1 MPVEVIRYT
10 PEELIHLRD
19 SPLIQK
25 PDGLPA
31 IEQWMEPAP
40 EQNQRKGGRTQ
51 GGRNDDAAQANE
63 NGSRPSL
70 FPGKHF
76 ARHSSTA
83 PEDIVLGPPKMAFA
97 SSSRVPKMAD
107 SADKDDDAKDIRDKF
122 FKDREERKNGALNGR
137 RGRDDGEGWTNVR
150 GRKASFSED
159 PDRPPR
165 IGGRFNRDND
175 GEEVAPRRNGARG
188 RFEQPWGRDNADS
201 KEADGGHGS
210 WRDRRDNRDR
220 EWARGG
226 NNNRVEE
233 EPEWYDTPVAKKK
246 DEIGMARF
254 KRNQGSDFFDDGPQD
269 GPKAKT
275 QEDFQRWKEQMKAGK
290 PLEEKESAPEPAPA
304 RDTPTSSKP
313 ITPMVLDGKDMFGMW
328 GAAVKQESPAT
339 TEGAPAPPKPK
350 GPAKQSKFA
359 KLFTPQEEQQQQQQQ
374 QQPQQLPQPSAPEPN
389 FGIPNG
395 NNEDKEGFQRILQML
410 GNTSINTQSPSQ
422 GSAAPSRK
430 PSMFSPLETRSP
442 DRDTVHVQPQPT
454 RHHILR
460 SREEKAGF
468 IESVLAPRGTPTE
481 FKGPQGAF
489 GPFTPT
495 AEPGQEQMRQES
507 RPESIRSPEER
518 MAQSTPGSNG
528 MGNFGL
534 QSLLTSQPP
543 PHATQ
548 LSRDREFLL
557 NLMTQPQRNTPPQ
570 PPQVRPPPP
579 ELFTNFMDTKG
590 MPPRAN
596 PPPGLFE
603 DRQFPE
609 NDVRYQPQ
617 PRRMPDNPEIEN
629 AMRRAGRFNLPVHVD
644 DPAIAGLQRRN
655 TGDAGIPRGQMTNMG
670 IPQQPPP
677 DQMWSMKPPGL
688 QQPQDRPPVSNMAP
702 PPGFPAAANNMG
714 GRGPPGF
721 GGPNNMPPFSAGNTP
736 LGHPGMGVQRGPP
749 GTGPASA
756 GPGPSPGMF
765 SPPGHGGPL
774 HGYFGPPQGPP
785 PPPGFGGPG
794 PMGMGAGPGPHHEQM
809 QQMLGLRGGAG
820 GPPPGMAGPGGM
832 GMGIPGQRI
841 PGAMGQGPGPNGFD
855 FFENQRRGSHVQG
868 PFGM

>member
-10 PEELIHLRD
+10 PEELLHLRE

-51 GGRNDDAAQANE
+51 GGRNDEAAQANE
-63 NGSRPSL
+63 NGQRPAL
-70 FPGKHF
+70 FQPKHF
-76 ARHSSTA
+76 TRHSSTA

-107 SADKDDDAKDIRDKF
+107 ANDKEEDAAEARTTNIRDKF
-122 FKDREERKNGALNGR
+122 FKEREEQRKNGTLNGR
-137 RGRDDGEGWTNVR
+137 RGREEGEGWTNVR

-159 PDRPPR
+159 PERPTR
-165 IGGRFNRDND
+165 IGGRFTREADA
-175 GEEVAPRRNGARG
+175 EEPGPRRNGARG
-188 RFEQPWGRDNADS
+188 RFEQPWGRDSAETKD
-201 KEADGGHGS
+201 ADGGHGS

-226 NNNRVEE
+226 NNRIEE
-233 EPEWYDTPVAKKK
+233 DPEWMDTPVKKK
-246 DEIGMARF
+246 DDIGMGRF
-254 KRNQGSDFFDDGPQD
+254 QRNNNKGLEWDDGSKD
-269 GPKAKT
+269 DKKAHT
-275 QEDFQRWKEQMKAGK
+275 QEEFQRWKEQMKAGSA
-290 PLEEKESAPEPAPA
+290 PVQEKENTPDPVPAK
-304 RDTPTSSKP
+304 DTPTSSKP

-339 TEGAPAPPKPK
+339 TEGAPAPPKQRVPT
-350 GPAKQSKFA
+350 KQSKFA
-359 KLFTPQEEQQQQQQQ
+359 KLFTPQEEQ
-374 QQPQQLPQPSAPEPN
+374 PQQLQPQPPPVQEPN
-389 FGIPNG
+389 FGALNG
-395 NNEDKEGFQRILQML
+395 NSEDKEGFQRILQML
-410 GNTSINTQSPSQ
+410 GSTNITTQSPSQ
-422 GSAAPSRK
+422 GSAPSRK
-430 PSMFSPLETRSP
+430 PSVFSPVETRSP

-481 FKGPQGAF
+481 FKGPHGAF
-489 GPFTPT
+489 GPFSP
-495 AEPGQEQMRQES
+495 AGEPGQEQLRHEP
-507 RPESIRSPEER
+507 RPEGGIRSPEER
-518 MAQSTPGSNG
+518 MPQPTPNNG
-528 MGNFGL
+528 LGNFGI
-534 QSLLTSQPP
+534 QGLLSSQPP
-543 PHATQ
+543 LHAAQ

-570 PPQVRPPPP
+570 PSQSRPPPPP
-579 ELFTNFMDTKG
+579 ELFTNFMDTKA
-590 MPPRAN
+590 MPPRGN

-617 PRRMPDNPEIEN
+617 PRRIPENPEFEN
-629 AMRRAGRFNLPVHVD
+629 AARRATRFNLPIHLD

-655 TGDAGIPRGQMTNMG
+655 TADAGMPRGQMGNMG

-677 DQMWSMKPPGL
+677 EQMWNMKPPGL
-688 QQPQDRPPVSNMAP
+688 HQPQDRPPNMAP
-702 PPGFPAAANNMG
+702 PPGFPAANNIG

-721 GGPNNMPPFSAGNTP
+721 GGPNNMPPFSASNTP
-736 LGHPGMGVQRGPP
+736 LGHPGMNVQRGPP
-749 GTGPASA
+749 SNGPASA
-756 GPGPSPGMF
+756 GPGPAPGMF
-765 SPPGHGGPL
+765 SPPGHGGPP
-774 HGYFGPPQGPP
+774 HGYFGPPPSGPP

-794 PMGMGAGPGPHHEQM
+794 PMGMGGPHHEQM
-809 QQMLGLRGGAG
+809 QQMLNLRGG
-820 GPPPGMAGPGGM
+820 GPPPGMGAGPGGM
-832 GMGIPGQRI
+832 GMGMPGQRG
-841 PGAMGQGPGPNGFD
+841 PGGMGQGPGPNGFD

-868 PFGM
+868 PFGL

>member
-1 MPVEVIRYT
+1 
-10 PEELIHLRD
+10 
-19 SPLIQK
+19 
-25 PDGLPA
+25 
-31 IEQWMEPAP
+31 
-40 EQNQRKGGRTQ
+40 
-51 GGRNDDAAQANE
+51 
-63 NGSRPSL
+63 
-70 FPGKHF
+70 
-76 ARHSSTA
+76 
-83 PEDIVLGPPKMAFA
+83 
-97 SSSRVPKMAD
+97 
-107 SADKDDDAKDIRDKF
+107 
-122 FKDREERKNGALNGR
+122 
-137 RGRDDGEGWTNVR
+137 
-150 GRKASFSED
+150 
-159 PDRPPR
+159 
-165 IGGRFNRDND
+165 
-175 GEEVAPRRNGARG
+175 
-188 RFEQPWGRDNADS
+188 
-201 KEADGGHGS
+201 
-210 WRDRRDNRDR
+210 
-220 EWARGG
+220 
-226 NNNRVEE
+226 
-233 EPEWYDTPVAKKK
+233 
-246 DEIGMARF
+246 
-254 KRNQGSDFFDDGPQD
+254 
-269 GPKAKT
+269 
-275 QEDFQRWKEQMKAGK
+275 
-290 PLEEKESAPEPAPA
+290 
-304 RDTPTSSKP
+304 
-313 ITPMVLDGKDMFGMW
+313 
-328 GAAVKQESPAT
+328 
-339 TEGAPAPPKPK
+339 
-350 GPAKQSKFA
+350 
-359 KLFTPQEEQQQQQQQ
+359 
-374 QQPQQLPQPSAPEPN
+374 
-389 FGIPNG
+389 
-395 NNEDKEGFQRILQML
+395 
-410 GNTSINTQSPSQ
+410 
-422 GSAAPSRK
+422 
-430 PSMFSPLETRSP
+430 MFSPLETRSP

-468 IESVLAPRGTPTE
+468 IESVLAPRGTPTG